1 MSRKETARKG
11 NINYQSKTLTV
22 EFADNLLCEVREIA
36 DAQGISLYKQIR
48 RFVSEG
54 IRNFRRSHPYTI
66 TPRREVAVDGAEWSP
81 AR

>member
-1 MSRKETARKG
+1 MSKKESTRKG
-11 NINYQSKTLTV
+11 PAEYQSKTLTV

-36 DAQGISLYKQIR
+36 DAQGVSLYKQIR

-66 TPRREVAVDGAEWSP
+66 APRREVAVDGAEWSP